1 MLMSLTTAR
10 FDREFKEKMI
20 LIGCSLIV
28 YAGLLSRVWMYGFS
42 SAQTQS
48 DFAG

>member
-10 FDREFKEKMI
+10 FDKEFKEKMI

-28 YAGLLSRVWMYGFS
+28 YAGLLSGAWMYELL
-42 SAQTQS
+42 SAQIRS